1 MQKKISEFTESY
13 NRFSSEFP
21 ELLESDETREEL
33 INRVDILSKQLWD
46 IITQRKNE
54 SLQERANYMEGGWV
68 AIEMANLT
76 TYIAKL
82 AENEF
87 MRFSAIFAIVTGHVI
102 NEELDLQEQV
112 KRLQERGI
120 DSYLESET
128 NKDEVGTSPILHE
141 VAINATQKIEQFLK
155 E

>member
-1 MQKKISEFTESY
+1 MLTQYYSDSMQQFNMLRNMRSRVYRSLNSTQRQFINYLNRRSDMQKKINEFTDSY

-21 ELLESDETREEL
+21 ELLESDETRDEL
-33 INRVDILSKQLWD
+33 LNRVDILSKQLWE

-76 TYIAKL
+76 SYIAKL
-82 AENEF
+82 AENEY

-102 NEELDLQEQV
+102 NEELDLQE
-112 KRLQERGI
+112 
-120 DSYLESET
+120 
-128 NKDEVGTSPILHE
+128 
-141 VAINATQKIEQFLK
+141 
-155 E
+155 